1 MSHLVKHQ
9 SFSSIALL
17 FTVASIVVASFS
29 HQVFAADISE
39 KTVLPTSK
47 ACKSATYISDMWN
60 EKTKRATKNN
70 ALAYKKL
77 ICNSGREAFIL
88 IMKDKNNQKYNYKLV
103 DHSNAKMSEK
113 GANMCQLVDQ
123 YCK

>member
-9 SFSSIALL
+9 PFSNIALL
-17 FTVASIVVASFS
+17 FTVASIVAASFAP
-29 HQVFAADISE
+29 QVFAADISE
-39 KTVLPTSK
+39 KAVLPTSK
-47 ACKSATYISDMWN
+47 ACTSATYISNMWN
-60 EKTKRATKNN
+60 EKTKKATKNN

-88 IMKDKNNQKYNYKLV
+88 IMKDKNNQKHSYKLI
-103 DHSNAKMSEK
+103 DHSNANMSEK
-113 GANMCQLVDQ
+113 GANMCQLVNQ